1 LRYLGG
7 KSKIAKYIREAIL
20 SNTSRRELL
29 IEPFVGGGAITAVL
43 AQDFKEVK
51 GYDIHLDLIL
61 MWQELQNGWVP
72 PNNISEQQY
81 YELKNHAEPS
91 ALRAFAG
98 FGGASWGGKWFGG
111 YARGG
116 ARNYADESSRSLC
129 RDIKCMSNVAFGRE
143 DYRFIAPQEN
153 AVVYADPPYAG
164 TTEYK
169 DKFDSDAFWELMA
182 FWVDADMDV
191 FVSEYA
197 APDGW
202 FPIWSME
209 RTRDMKSKLINSEK
223 VVEKLFV
230 HERQLSR

>member
-1 LRYLGG
+1 MRYLGG
-7 KSKIAKYIREAIL
+7 KSKIAKHIREAIL
-20 SNTSRRELL
+20 ANTSRRELL

-43 AQDFKEVK
+43 AQGFKEVK
-51 GYDIHLDLIL
+51 GYDIHSDLIL
-61 MWQELQNGWVP
+61 MWQELQNGWIP

-81 YELKNHAEPS
+81 YELKNRMGPS

-98 FGGASWGGKWFGG
+98 FGVSWGGKWFGG
-111 YARGG
+111 RAGG
-116 ARNYADESSRSLC
+116 DGRDYADESSRSLC
-129 RDIKCMSNVAFGRE
+129 RDIKCMSNVAFGCE

-169 DKFDSDAFWELMA
+169 DKFDSDEFWELMA

-202 FPIWSME
+202 FPIWSVE
-209 RTRDMKSKLINSEK
+209 RTRDMRSKMTNSEK